1 MSLVQYDNSI
11 PKIKKEKTAITI
23 AIDFKNK
30 PIVKFMDRT
39 KLTRD
44 QKIESLNGFDDR
56 NEPTWHTNE
65 DGSLTLIKNNNP
77 IKQTRM
83 LKFPNCEHCNTDH
96 AVILI
101 EEII

>member
-11 PKIKKEKTAITI
+11 PKIKKEKKTELTI
-23 AIDFKNK
+23 AKDVKNNCRN
-30 PIVKFMDRT
+30 IFW
-39 KLTRD
+39 LTRD

-83 LKFPNCEHCNTDH
+83 LKFPNYEHCNTIDFC
-96 AVILI
+96 LLF

>member
-1 MSLVQYDNSI
+1 MSL
-11 PKIKKEKTAITI
+11 
-23 AIDFKNK
+23 
-30 PIVKFMDRT
+30 VKFMDRT
-39 KLTRD
+39 ELTRD

-56 NEPTWHTNE
+56 NEDSWHTNE

-77 IKQTRM
+77 IIQTRM
-83 LKFPNCEHCNTDH
+83 LKFPNCEHCNTDN

>member
-11 PKIKKEKTAITI
+11 PKIKKEKKTELTI
-23 AIDFKNK
+23 AKDVKNNCRN
-30 PIVKFMDRT
+30 IFW
-39 KLTRD
+39 LTRD

-83 LKFPNCEHCNTDH
+83 IKFPNCEHCNTDH